1 MQAGVSVRSPLSALA
16 VILAVV
22 AAGCGSDPEPAAVG
36 VPDSAGCPASGAVP
50 TVERAEAAKDAVLCL
65 LNAERARHGLDALVR
80 DPSLDDASQR
90 HSDDMAARD
99 FFEHDTPDGVGA
111 VARIGGAGYPAYHT
125 TTAENL
131 YWGQEDKAT
140 PVSAMKGWVK
150 SPGHR
155 ANILRPELRA
165 VGVGIAYEAP
175 EPGVSGRV
183 AVYTTD
189 LGSLAR

>member
-1 MQAGVSVRSPLSALA
+1 MPARRFLA
-16 VILAVV
+16 TI
-22 AAGCGSDPEPAAVG
+22 AAGLSVVLPACAAGTDTEPATVRVADA
-36 VPDSAGCPASGAVP
+36 PGCPASGAVP
-50 TVERAEAAKDAVLCL
+50 TAERDAEAKDAVLCL
-65 LNAERARHGLDALVR
+65 LNAERARHGLAALVR
-80 DPSLDDASQR
+80 DASLDDASQR
-90 HSDDMAARD
+90 HSDDMASRD

-131 YWGQEDKAT
+131 YWGQDDKAT
-140 PVSAMKGWVK
+140 PVSAMKGWMK

-175 EPGVSGRV
+175 EPGVAGRV

-189 LGSLAR
+189 FGSLAR